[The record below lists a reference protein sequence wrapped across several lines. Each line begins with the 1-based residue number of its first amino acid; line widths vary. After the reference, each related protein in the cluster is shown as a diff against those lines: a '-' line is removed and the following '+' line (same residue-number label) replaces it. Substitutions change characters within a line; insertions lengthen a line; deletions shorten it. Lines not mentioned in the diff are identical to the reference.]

1 MSTRSCLGLFCAALL
16 LNGCSGVPEGTV
28 LLAASQG
35 SEASKPCSRSFFE
48 ADRFWQATPAQAA
61 TFDEALRVLL
71 TSPRGADLS
80 RMVGPL
86 SGYHK
91 QLIGYTSK
99 GRQYVYANLYPESD
113 LEMPVIGKI
122 LRQW

>member
-1 MSTRSCLGLFCAALL
+1 
-16 LNGCSGVPEGTV
+16 
-28 LLAASQG
+28 
-35 SEASKPCSRSFFE
+35 
-48 ADRFWQATPAQAA
+48 
-61 TFDEALRVLL
+61 
-71 TSPRGADLS
+71 
-80 RMVGPL
+80 MVGPL

-122 LRQW
+122 LRQWEPEKFMDVCDGGHRYWGP